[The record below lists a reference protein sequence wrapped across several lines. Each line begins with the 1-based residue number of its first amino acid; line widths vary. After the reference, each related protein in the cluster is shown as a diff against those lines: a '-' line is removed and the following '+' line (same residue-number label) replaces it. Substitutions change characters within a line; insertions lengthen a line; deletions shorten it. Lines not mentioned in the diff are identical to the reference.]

1 MHQKDDSNTSKGIAY
16 MVIPHSSLKYVWWK
30 FGAKFASK

>member
-16 MVIPHSSLKYVWWK
+16 MVPHSSLKYVSWK
-30 FGAKFASK
+30 FGAKFASE